1 MATKYKLRINLQQNR
16 GRPRKE
22 LNEEEKIW
30 LIEFLNRSDIS
41 YTNPGRKDHVHIG
54 KIDGESKYKQKQYL
68 LWSLREIVSVAN
80 CNEAVDESFESKF
93 NKKLISSQLYDFLKI
108 QKEYVYNINI
118 LHASCLREICE
129 NSSLLTK
136 GLNKLKRKFEE
147 RLPNN
152 PHDLVEKFS
161 CDSDKVE
168 CMLEKTAKI
177 QV

>member
-1 MATKYKLRINLQQNR
+1 MY
-16 GRPRKE
+16 
-22 LNEEEKIW
+22 
-30 LIEFLNRSDIS
+30 
-41 YTNPGRKDHVHIG
+41 IG

-108 QKEYVYNINI
+108 QKEYAYNINI